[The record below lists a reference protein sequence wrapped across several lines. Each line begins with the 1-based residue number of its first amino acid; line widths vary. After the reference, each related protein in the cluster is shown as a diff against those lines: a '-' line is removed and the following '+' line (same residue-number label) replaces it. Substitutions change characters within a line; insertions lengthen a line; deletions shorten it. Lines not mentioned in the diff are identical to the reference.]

1 MELKK
6 EGIQML
12 RTKSKAMSQVTFDED
27 ANVPDV
33 KPDIGRVIQSKGDVS
48 MDEVR
53 LSDGHAFLR
62 GSLAADVL
70 YVGDGD
76 KKIYSLTVRLP
87 FEEVLNLEGI
97 ANGDKMCLK
106 WEIEDISIHVIHSR
120 KLNVKAVVTFYA
132 SVDERVGLQL
142 PVEAEGEG
150 LSVRKKDV
158 QLMSLGVH
166 KKDTM
171 RIKEEIT
178 LNSNR
183 PNISELLWYVAEVR
197 GLELRPGDQVI
208 RARGEIFVFALY
220 EGDDGENP
228 VQWLEYSIP
237 FSKEMECTES
247 RENMIANI
255 RTAAVHK
262 GIEVKPD
269 EDGEERILTV
279 DVVLE
284 MDIRLYEESSC
295 CMVTDV
301 YTPSRECIC
310 VGKEEILERL
320 LIHNESRCKVTDR
333 VEVKQTQGKVLQLCY
348 SQGKIKIDQSKIV
361 EKGILA
367 EGVVS
372 LKILYLVEDDDMPFY
387 SMEAM
392 IPFSHLVEAA
402 GMDENSVYFLDARL
416 EQLSATMAE
425 SNAIEVKAVV
435 GIEAL
440 VVQCIKERIIEKI
453 EEKALDM
460 KKIQMMPGITV
471 YIVKPQDTLWDIA
484 KRFYTTVEDICAL
497 NHLSNEE
504 VNQGQPLLLVK
515 KVENE
520 SGSLLKF
527 QES

>member
-6 EGIQML
+6 ESIQML

-33 KPDIGRVIQSKGDVS
+33 KPDVGRVIQSKGDVS
-48 MDEVR
+48 MEEVR
-53 LSDGHAFLR
+53 LNDGHAFLR
-62 GSLAADVL
+62 GNLETDIL
-70 YVGDGD
+70 YVGEEDR
-76 KKIYSLTVRLP
+76 KIYSLAVRLP
-87 FEEVLNLEGI
+87 FEERMNLDGI
-97 ANGDKMCLK
+97 VNGDKMCLK

-132 SVDERVGLQL
+132 SVDERTGIQL
-142 PVEAEGEG
+142 PVEAEKEG
-150 LSVRKKDV
+150 FSVRKKDLR
-158 QLMSLGVH
+158 LMSLEVH

-171 RIKEEIT
+171 RIKDEIV

-183 PNISELLWYVAEVR
+183 PNISELLWYVTEIR
-197 GLELRPGDQVI
+197 GLELRPGNQEI

-228 VQWLEYSIP
+228 VQWLEYSLP
-237 FSKEMECTES
+237 FSRELECTES
-247 RENMIANI
+247 RETMIPNI
-255 RTAAVHK
+255 QTAVVHRS
-262 GIEVKPD
+262 IEVKPD

-284 MDIRLYEESSC
+284 MDIRLYEERSC
-295 CMVTDV
+295 RIVTDV
-301 YTPSRECIC
+301 YTPSRECNC
-310 VGKEEILERL
+310 VGKEEILESL
-320 LIHNESRCKVTDR
+320 LIHNESRCRVTDR

-348 SQGKIKIDQSKIV
+348 SQGKIKIDQTRMV

-367 EGVVS
+367 EGVVC

-392 IPFSHLVEAA
+392 IPFSHVVEAA
-402 GMDENSVYFLDARL
+402 GMDEHSVYFLDTRL

-425 SNAIEVKAVV
+425 SNTIEIRAVA
-435 GIEAL
+435 GIGVL
-440 VVQCIKERIIEKI
+440 VVQRMKEKIIERI
-453 EEKALDM
+453 EEYPLDM

-484 KRFYTTVEDICAL
+484 KQFYSTVEDICAL
-497 NHLSNEE
+497 NHLPGEE
-504 VNQGQPLLLVK
+504 IHQGQPLLLVK
-515 KVENE
+515 RV
-520 SGSLLKF
+520 
-527 QES
+527 